1 MENLSEGCC
10 CDCDCDRGETK
21 ALGLG
26 CSLTIKKLNHGN
38 NGHLSFPVT
47 RLLKTTLVP
56 IIFIR
61 LGSEACDWA

>member
-1 MENLSEGCC
+1 MDCENS
-10 CDCDCDRGETK
+10 
-21 ALGLG
+21 ANSFQLGLEAG
-26 CSLTIKKLNHGN
+26 AWYEFGKKKLNHGN